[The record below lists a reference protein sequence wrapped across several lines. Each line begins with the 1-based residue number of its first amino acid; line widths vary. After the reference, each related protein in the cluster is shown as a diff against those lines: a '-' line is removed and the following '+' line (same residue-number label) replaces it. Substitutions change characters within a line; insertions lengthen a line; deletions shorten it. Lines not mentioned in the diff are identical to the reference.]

1 MEWSQMGWVC
11 SNGHEY
17 VYKVRWLELGEDV
30 SVGVDVGVGVGVGVD
45 VGVDKGVSVSK
56 KVSGDVDVKVVDEE

>member
-1 MEWSQMGWVC
+1 MEWVG
-11 SNGHEY
+11 
-17 VYKVRWLELGEDV
+17 VRWLMWVWSCLVGDEEGRLV
-30 SVGVDVGVGVGVGVD
+30 RKKVGVDKGVGVGVD